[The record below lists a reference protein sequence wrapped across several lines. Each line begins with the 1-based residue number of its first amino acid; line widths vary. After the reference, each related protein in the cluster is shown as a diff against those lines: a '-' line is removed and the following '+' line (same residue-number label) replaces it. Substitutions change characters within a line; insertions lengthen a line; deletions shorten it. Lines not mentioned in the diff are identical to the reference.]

1 MNWNLKGLEAISVF
15 AGSTLVLLA
24 VRWWILRGLARAA
37 GGPESFPQM
46 VRKYLKTPSLFW
58 VLAAALELGLEV
70 FELEAKWQRLAQNT
84 IVGCVIFSVAL
95 VLNAM
100 LQSGISRLPFAMAGL
115 SRTLTRLFVFGV
127 GLMILLRFWGVSIT
141 PVLTA
146 LGVGGLAVAL
156 ALQDT
161 LSNIFAG
168 VHLLVEAP
176 IAVGNHIRIGQGPDD
191 EGVVTDIGWRTT
203 RILTGGNSMVIV
215 PNKTITSGTLI
226 NYDLPEPKV
235 GASVAVLV
243 GHRADMAV
251 VERICLEVAEAT
263 PGVLAEAAPVL
274 TADPGITP
282 THLQFR
288 LNFQVER
295 QTSVG
300 LVRVAIVKQLLLRF
314 REAGVPLPERPGVV

>member
-1 MNWNLKGLEAISVF
+1 VNWNLKGLEAISVF
-15 AGSTLVLLA
+15 AGTTLILLA
-24 VRWWILRGLARAA
+24 VRWWILRGLDRAI
-37 GGPESFPQM
+37 GGPGSFPQV
-46 VRKYLKTPSLFW
+46 VRSYLKTPSLFW

-70 FELEAKWQRLAQNT
+70 FELETKWQRLAQNT
-84 IVGCVIFSVAL
+84 IVGCVILSVAL

-100 LQSGISRLPFAMAGL
+100 VQGWISRLPYAMAGL

-161 LSNIFAG
+161 LSNLFAG

-176 IAVGNHIRIGQGPDD
+176 IAVGNHIRIGAGADD

-203 RILTGGNSMVIV
+203 RIQTGGNSMVIV

-243 GHRADMAV
+243 GHNADILE
-251 VERICLEVAEAT
+251 VERICLEVAAAT
-263 PGVLAEAAPVL
+263 PGVLADAAPVL
-274 TADPGITP
+274 TADPGITA
-282 THLQFR
+282 THLQFK

-295 QTSVG
+295 QAAAG
-300 LVRVAIVKQLLLRF
+300 LVRAAIVKQMLVRF
-314 REAGVPLPERPGVV
+314 RAAGVPLPERTV